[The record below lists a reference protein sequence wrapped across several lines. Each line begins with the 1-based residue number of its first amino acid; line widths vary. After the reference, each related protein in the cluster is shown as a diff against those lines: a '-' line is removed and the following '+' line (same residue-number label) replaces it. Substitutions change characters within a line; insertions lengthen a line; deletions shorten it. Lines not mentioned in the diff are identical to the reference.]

1 MRRKIMSVRIN
12 TCPNNMLE
20 FMCSLKMPHL
30 FYRVDLL
37 TNELPMNIIPSIHP
51 IHLSQQSPHASSP
64 SSSFS
69 SIFILQSERKITRDE
84 SNRHHYRVYLQN
96 LLQTHLH
103 NVSIVCRSSHSR
115 LTHAHTAAA
124 AHHHMYHFSLMSA
137 TYANW
142 ISTCLSSR

>member
-1 MRRKIMSVRIN
+1 MSVRIN

-37 TNELPMNIIPSIHP
+37 ANELPMNIIPSIHP

-84 SNRHHYRVYLQN
+84 SNRHHYREYISKIYCKLICIMFQLCAEAVIQG
-96 LLQTHLH
+96 
-103 NVSIVCRSSHSR
+103 SHM
-115 LTHAHTAAA
+115 HTQQPQRTIICIIF
-124 AHHHMYHFSLMSA
+124 H
-137 TYANW
+137 
-142 ISTCLSSR
+142 